1 MERVFFTRPDRTRS
15 IPAWAHFP
23 PRFSWQNAEELQ
35 NNLTRIH
42 NYFKQTLPWHL
53 PDRLKHHFRVM
64 RETCKLFSR
73 ESTKPGEL
81 THRKLNNQILTFLWR
96 IGNQEQARS
105 VADQF
110 ASSVVS
116 TRRHLVTLVVAKLRQ
131 GELEPRS
138 YRVEM
143 TNGTGNFRNFQNF
156 QRKGQPQEVDRN
168 TFETNFRKLSVPFY
182 FEPELPKILVEWN
195 APFLSL
201 AFHVSFSSMDTRHQL
216 SGTSSV
222 SFGEWLSERK
232 LSKTAVGLEEGVWL
246 STGRRSS
253 LKGSFK
259 SSFRFIYYSLL
270 QGRQCIRCK

>member
-1 MERVFFTRPDRTRS
+1 
-15 IPAWAHFP
+15 
-23 PRFSWQNAEELQ
+23 
-35 NNLTRIH
+35 
-42 NYFKQTLPWHL
+42 
-53 PDRLKHHFRVM
+53 M

-168 TFETNFRKLSVPFY
+168 FRYEFPETFCSILFRTEIAENFGRM
-182 FEPELPKILVEWN
+182 ER
-195 APFLSL
+195 ALSL
-201 AFHVSFSSMDTRHQL
+201 ACLPRFVQL
-216 SGTSSV
+216 NGHAPSIKWYQFCV
-222 SFGEWLSERK
+222 VR
-232 LSKTAVGLEEGVWL
+232 
-246 STGRRSS
+246 
-253 LKGSFK
+253 
-259 SSFRFIYYSLL
+259 
-270 QGRQCIRCK
+270 